1 MKVNCDIHAHVLRRM
16 PLVFFFTGLEKLRK
30 KHTLCNVKIMG
41 VALSFRTHSVSRLAT
56 STFYLT
62 ISRKM

>member
-16 PLVFFFTGLEKLRK
+16 TLVFDFTGLEKLRK
-30 KHTLCNVKIMG
+30 KHTLSNVKIMG
-41 VALSFRTHSVSRLAT
+41 VALPFRTRSVSRLAT